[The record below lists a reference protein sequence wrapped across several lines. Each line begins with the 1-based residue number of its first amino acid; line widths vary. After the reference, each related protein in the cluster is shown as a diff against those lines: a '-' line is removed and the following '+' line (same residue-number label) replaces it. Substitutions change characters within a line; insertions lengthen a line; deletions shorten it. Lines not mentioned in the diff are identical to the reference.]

1 MMYWVNLLK
10 ELGTTSSPR
19 CLEHADEKYIH
30 LKPSI
35 VWWPV
40 LPVPAILVAGLV
52 AAAILLPQKIET
64 NTRASAVAAARTT
77 VGQFKTIRGYYTK
90 NVI

>member
-1 MMYWVNLLK
+1 MKNISL
-10 ELGTTSSPR
+10 
-19 CLEHADEKYIH
+19 

-52 AAAILLPQKIET
+52 AAAIFLPQQI
-64 NTRASAVAAARTT
+64 
-77 VGQFKTIRGYYTK
+77 
-90 NVI
+90 